1 MVSSVTFSSFFVLV
15 LILIF
20 ISLFFSLF
28 FLIYLLFLESFL
40 CLLKCIREVDSRISV
55 HSPRHL
61 DVTVNL
67 MQKTPEVTAS

>member
-1 MVSSVTFSSFFVLV
+1 MVSSVNFSSFFVLV

-20 ISLFFSLF
+20 HQSLFFSF
-28 FLIYLLFLESFL
+28 FLNLFTIYVKFL